1 VPAERRTE
9 AQLRGKITTEREQL
23 VSAIADLR
31 EGLDAQRK
39 TAEIVGAVVA
49 TGLAAIT
56 AVKVIHKL
64 RRMS

>member
-1 VPAERRTE
+1 MPAERPSE
-9 AQLRGKITTEREQL
+9 AELRGEITSEREQL

-31 EGLDAQRK
+31 EGINAQRK

-56 AVKVIHKL
+56 ALKVIHRL
-64 RRMS
+64 RRD